1 MRAQGFSQGI
11 DLSQTDRAL
20 SQDIRQL
27 RLQDQAARARLLMLQ
42 QPMVKGGSTLS
53 LVLHLLLAN
62 LHNALYQRPP
72 LVSQRHLVSSSLD
85 LCLGNRISLNF
96 SFDHRLGIRL
106 ISINLDLC
114 ISSRSYL
121 SSSLCRRVSRIS
133 CISSLGLCIS
143 SRSYL
148 ISSLCRRVSRIN
160 CINSCIGHCL
170 GGRTRSC
177 LISIICRRA
186 GRISCINSGLG
197 RRIGISLDW
206 LGSGRNSCVNSI
218 G

>member
-1 MRAQGFSQGI
+1 
-11 DLSQTDRAL
+11 
-20 SQDIRQL
+20 
-27 RLQDQAARARLLMLQ
+27 MLQ
-42 QPMVKGGSTLS
+42 KPMVKGGSTLS

-72 LVSQRHLVSSSLD
+72 LVSQRHIVSSSLD

-133 CISSLGLCIS
+133 CISSSLGLCLGGSI
-143 SRSYL
+143 RSCL
-148 ISSLCRRVSRIN
+148 ISSLCRIASRIN